1 MWSKGVPKIRVLVAN
16 RPRLMRELVLATI
29 SEQPDIEVIG
39 VVEDPSRLVETV
51 ERSAPDFLIIA
62 QGQTEE
68 RPQECDQLLERFPHL
83 KILAVAAERNLSIC
97 YRVNFDICSQRVETS
112 EQGIL
117 NALRGRI
124 LWASQAE
131 GSTRAN

>member
-1 MWSKGVPKIRVLVAN
+1 MSEKKIRVLVAN
-16 RPRLMRELVLATI
+16 RPRLMRELVLATLA
-29 SEQPDIEVIG
+29 EQPDIEVIG
-39 VVEDPSRLVETV
+39 VVEDPSRLIETV
-51 ERSAPDFLIIA
+51 EQSAPDFLIIA

-68 RPQECDQLLERFPHL
+68 RPQECDELLERFPHL

-124 LWASQAE
+124 LWATPAE
-131 GSTRAN
+131 GGTRAN